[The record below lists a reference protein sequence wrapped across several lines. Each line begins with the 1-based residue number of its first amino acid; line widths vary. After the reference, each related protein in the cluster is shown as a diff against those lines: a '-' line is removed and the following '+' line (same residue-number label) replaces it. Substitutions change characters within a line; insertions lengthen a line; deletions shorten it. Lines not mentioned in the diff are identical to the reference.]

1 MNPSIKGFSL
11 NLTVNDFTTLSSF
24 FHVTHYTN
32 DNGYENNSTGDDS
45 TKCGRIVTNS
55 LHLASSFVAVVA
67 RTLVVAGANTPVI
80 YICTNS
86 ALANIIKASAL

>member
-1 MNPSIKGFSL
+1 MNPSNKGSSL

-24 FHVTHYTN
+24 FHVAHYTN

-55 LHLASSFVAVVA
+55 LQLASSFVAVVA
-67 RTLVVAGANTPVI
+67 RTLVVAGASTPVVLP
-80 YICTNS
+80 CTNS
-86 ALANIIKASAL
+86 ALANLSIAFAL